1 MSQLPVYTEQ
11 SLQSQLM
18 KYVELLWPATNVQRY
33 SYNDNKLFT
42 IKFLIVIIFVT
53 SPFKI
58 YN

>member
-33 SYNDNKLFT
+33 SYNDNELFT
-42 IKFLIVIIFVT
+42 IKFVIVTIFVT
-53 SPFKI
+53 SYFQI